1 LLAEQANERTMA
13 MLRKGVIGMGCL
25 VVLVVAGCSHN
36 RADSVSPQ
44 DLARIPPDQ
53 MAPVNQA
60 RMEVAKAQD
69 EVSRRDLALKSAE
82 QEVEVAKHEVNVA
95 KTHID
100 QTQAIL
106 NKANFDRNSQVGQQ
120 AQRDLATYKAQLD
133 AAQAHLKAAQ
143 AAAELARAHKK
154 QADAERELAET
165 RLHLAK
171 ALALRR
177 SGDPAGKNV
186 NADSLRAQVDDRL
199 KDVERAKA
207 DVAKLQTEA
216 EREHLAWQ
224 AATQRYNQ
232 VRGVGG
238 SSTR

>member
-1 LLAEQANERTMA
+1 
-13 MLRKGVIGMGCL
+13 
-25 VVLVVAGCSHN
+25 
-36 RADSVSPQ
+36 
-44 DLARIPPDQ
+44 
-53 MAPVNQA
+53 MAPVHQA
-60 RMEVAKAQD
+60 RLEVAKAQD

-82 QEVEVAKHEVNVA
+82 HEVEVAKHEANVA
-95 KTHID
+95 KTQID

-133 AAQAHLKAAQ
+133 AAQAHQKAAQ
-143 AAAELARAHKK
+143 AAADLALAQKK

-165 RLHLAK
+165 KLHLAE
-171 ALALRR
+171 ALALKS

-199 KDVERAKA
+199 KDVEKAKS
-207 DVAKLQTEA
+207 DVTKLQTQA
-216 EREHLAWQ
+216 ERERLAWQ
-224 AATQRYNQ
+224 AATQRYNE